1 MTGRTQTL
9 RHTFLPLK
17 SAHKSDE
24 VFDQIARFIRN
35 GRFQPGANPVLGAR
49 PPARLIP
56 VGRDVLQGVG
66 HRRPESLRLS

>member
-24 VFDQIARFIRN
+24 VF
-35 GRFQPGANPVLGAR
+35 
-49 PPARLIP
+49 

-66 HRRPESLRLS
+66 HRRPESIRLS